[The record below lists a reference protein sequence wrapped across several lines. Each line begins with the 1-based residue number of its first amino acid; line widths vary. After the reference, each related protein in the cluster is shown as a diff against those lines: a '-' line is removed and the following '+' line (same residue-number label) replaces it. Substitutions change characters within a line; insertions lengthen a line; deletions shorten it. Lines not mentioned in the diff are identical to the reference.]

1 MRGVIVLVALVVMPP
16 FTSGSPKIMKRG
28 RGAMGSLARGTE
40 PMIMS
45 STGQGNPL
53 PAFLFMAGSSEGGL
67 SAFTSGYQGGTG
79 QPKPF
84 ITPNDC
90 PDDLF
95 GNGWCE

>member
-1 MRGVIVLVALVVMPP
+1 MRATIFSLALAAAPP
-16 FTSGSPKIMKRG
+16 LTSGSPKIMKRG
-28 RGAMGSLARGTE
+28 RGAMGSLGRGTE

-45 STGQGNPL
+45 STGEGNPL